1 MIHFAI
7 LGSLM
12 LWINFSTL
20 LLCYDSDFKS
30 FKPISPCTVAVFPD
44 SFPNNDCRLWRADFA
59 DRTVPAPERPTD

>member
-1 MIHFAI
+1 
-7 LGSLM
+7 M
-12 LWINFSTL
+12 LWINFATL
-20 LLCYDSDFKS
+20 FLGYDLLCYSDFRS